1 MRRFQHFL
9 DLKQHQGEGNERG
22 GTRRQSGGAGGWG
35 RRGLRAGVGQKVEMG
50 YGLGKSKKKKKKKN
64 GKRQAGRDSGRNQV
78 VPRRK
83 KEIVL

>member
-50 YGLGKSKKKKKKKN
+50 CALGKSKKKKKKN